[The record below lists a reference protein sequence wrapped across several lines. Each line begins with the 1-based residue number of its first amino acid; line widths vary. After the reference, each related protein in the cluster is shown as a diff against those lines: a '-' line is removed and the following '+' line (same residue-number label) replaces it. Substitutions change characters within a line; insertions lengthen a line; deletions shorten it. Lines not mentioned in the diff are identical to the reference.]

1 MEKFHSTLNKIRS
14 NIDKNGVEADLCSIW
29 FIPDFEEANDLRQCV
44 MVLERMGN
52 VVDVFGREKTLN
64 LIREEMLLWGC
75 YKS

>member
-14 NIDKNGVEADLCSIW
+14 NIDKNGVEDLCLIW

-52 VVDVFGREKTLN
+52 VVDVFGREKHS
-64 LIREEMLLWGC
+64 I
-75 YKS
+75 

>member
-1 MEKFHSTLNKIRS
+1 
-14 NIDKNGVEADLCSIW
+14 
-29 FIPDFEEANDLRQCV
+29 